1 MFRDLRERV
10 SPTRRLTAW
19 VLLALLVA
27 ALAYFF
33 LHLSSDAPP
42 ALTRTAK
49 FLLWA
54 AVAYLGIRAFTFLLL
69 DPLLSQR
76 KTATPGFT
84 RDLIVVLLYVFA
96 IGGVL
101 REAVGVSI
109 GQLLGTGAI
118 AAAVVGLSLQETL
131 GNLFA
136 GISMHLDPTFQ
147 EGDWIEVTGNVR
159 GGGGRDTFIG
169 QVESMTWRTVQLRTE
184 NGDTDIFP
192 NRIIAQ
198 AVVTNLYVPSGLHR
212 RTTKAVVEPHPDLH
226 VAIAKLTQAL
236 AGIPHFPHHPPE
248 VVVNAIDLGG
258 AVLEARFWTLG
269 WRHSR
274 AALYQVNRLMTT
286 LLPRE
291 GFSLLGPM
299 GPTTPHP
306 PVPRPGSALM
316 DDLVAKLNLPAHWA
330 QDLREHILL
339 RRVAPGE
346 GVIRE
351 GDAGHSIF
359 AVVSGQL
366 QVVKVREGEQ
376 PYTGLFW
383 DVIAT
388 LGPGQWFGEASL
400 LTGAPRNATVV
411 AETAC
416 ELVEL
421 PKAGFEASLK
431 REPELVERLVD
442 LMESRHP
449 DAQAVHEAG
458 RKHLLREVWH
468 RQIRSW
474 FGLG

>member
-1 MFRDLRERV
+1 MFRNLRERV
-10 SPTRRLTAW
+10 SPTRRLVAW
-19 VLLALLVA
+19 VLLALLAA
-27 ALAYFF
+27 ALTYFF
-33 LHLSSDAPP
+33 LHTRTGTPP
-42 ALTRTAK
+42 ALTRATS
-49 FLLWA
+49 LLFWSLA
-54 AVAYLGIRAFTFLLL
+54 TYLGIRIFSFLLL
-69 DPLLSQR
+69 DPLLSLG
-76 KTATPGFT
+76 KTATPGFA
-84 RDLIVVLLYVFA
+84 RDLIVVVLYILA

-101 REAVGVSI
+101 REALGVSV

-136 GISMHLDPTFQ
+136 GISLHLDPTFQ
-147 EGDWIEVTGNVR
+147 EGDWVEVTGNIR
-159 GGGGRDTFIG
+159 GGSGRDTFIG
-169 QVESMTWRTVQLRTE
+169 QVEAMTWRTVQLRTE

-192 NRIIAQ
+192 NRLIAQ

-212 RTTKAVVEPHPDLH
+212 RTTKVVVEPHPELH
-226 VAIAKLTQAL
+226 VAIAKLTHAL
-236 AGIPHFPHHPPE
+236 AGIPHYPHHPPE
-248 VVVNAIDLGG
+248 IVVAGMDLGG

-274 AALYQVNRLMTT
+274 AALYQVNRLMAT

-299 GPTTPHP
+299 GPTTRHP
-306 PVPRPGSALM
+306 PVPHPSPDQMA
-316 DDLVAKLNLPAHWA
+316 DLVARLNLPAHWA
-330 QDLREHILL
+330 EDLRPHMVL
-339 RRVAPGE
+339 REVAPGE
-346 GVIRE
+346 GIIRE
-351 GDAGHSIF
+351 GDAGQSIF

-388 LGPGQWFGEASL
+388 LGPGQWFGEASM

-416 ELVEL
+416 ELMEL
-421 PKAGFEASLK
+421 PKRGFEASLK
-431 REPELVERLVD
+431 REPEIVERLVD
-442 LMESRHP
+442 IMESRHP
-449 DAQAVHEAG
+449 DAHAAQEAG
-458 RKHLLREVWH
+458 RKHLLREVWQK
-468 RQIRSW
+468 QIRTW